1 MPLVEATTGQS
12 METLL
17 EPGDVSVSVYEKLTL
32 VLDMFTGVTVEVRS
46 SSGMRRGTAATDA
59 PKDVL
64 PVVASMLGV
73 TLDELLATVRVPGVE
88 ITKDGPKR
96 AGKDK
101 DATAGMLLGRQ
112 RREIDLLTY
121 DSCVMCD
128 CVLNSKVRAAR
139 TQPSSAVQ
147 VAACYACA
155 KSSEIV
161 VGGVLYRKEL
171 RGRAGVLFPQRR
183 VPLQLMPTPE
193 ESVGVATLLAVQRA
207 HKLGSRV
214 THPLALLLL
223 ETPQLAGLV
232 GSRLVFSELRQLQ
245 LRIVLRRLIET
256 CYVTLSGEYRAKMD
270 AECERHKRHEV
281 RALAWAILSFPTA
294 REPIFS

>member
-1 MPLVEATTGQS
+1 
-12 METLL
+12 
-17 EPGDVSVSVYEKLTL
+17 
-32 VLDMFTGVTVEVRS
+32 
-46 SSGMRRGTAATDA
+46 
-59 PKDVL
+59 
-64 PVVASMLGV
+64 
-73 TLDELLATVRVPGVE
+73 
-88 ITKDGPKR
+88 
-96 AGKDK
+96 
-101 DATAGMLLGRQ
+101 
-112 RREIDLLTY
+112 
-121 DSCVMCD
+121 MCD